1 MTENNTT
8 LTSKRGYAKGVFQ
21 VGIMVHDI
29 DECLRLFCDT
39 LGMKVEIVAQKSPAS
54 AGLNHEIM
62 L

>member
-29 DECLRLFCDT
+29 DECLRLLHPWNESRF
-39 LGMKVEIVAQKSPAS
+39 
-54 AGLNHEIM
+54 
-62 L
+62 